1 MLWLER
7 PTQYENTCL
16 SFWDQLLSLS
26 GREGWVGV
34 SDLWL
39 RLSGQKSPEAENW
52 AVQVINSS
60 QVCFHLQTLK
70 ILYMWT
76 LPHIHW
82 VIILKGRHLIQK
94 YTWSHFY
101 KHLFQ
106 SYTHKLVAF
115 SKLWQHWCKYFRKTM
130 HHVLQNYL
138 KLPLQGCNYVWCNAT
153 LHFHVEWT
161 ETNRLFFLL

>member
-26 GREGWVGV
+26 GREGWAWCIWPLTQAQWAKVPRGRELSSA
-34 SDLWL
+34 SD
-39 RLSGQKSPEAENW
+39 Q
-52 AVQVINSS
+52 QQSS
-60 QVCFHLQTLK
+60 VFSFADFK
-70 ILYMWT
+70 DPVYVDSAI
-76 LPHIHW
+76 IHW

-138 KLPLQGCNYVWCNAT
+138 KLPLQGCNYVWCNAA